1 MKIVVCVYSGALR
14 ILFFSWLPD
23 RISRFFYLFYTPLTT
38 PISIFP
44 LRRRVTPKSFGPR
57 IWRVNYYI
65 LWDCY
70 ILYFIYWKAGIS
82 QVVEVKF
89 KQEKSSKVEYIS
101 DCINTNFLT
110 RTWAQSLYIAQIVVG
125 FPDLWKKEKKEK
137 TKNNCECMWI
147 TSKDG

>member
-1 MKIVVCVYSGALR
+1 M
-14 ILFFSWLPD
+14 
-23 RISRFFYLFYTPLTT
+23 
-38 PISIFP
+38 
-44 LRRRVTPKSFGPR
+44 
-57 IWRVNYYI
+57 
-65 LWDCY
+65 
-70 ILYFIYWKAGIS
+70 LYFIYWKAGIS

-89 KQEKSSKVEYIS
+89 KKEKSSKVEYIS

-137 TKNNCECMWI
+137 TKNNRECMWI